1 MGKISDALK
10 KVSQTKERQSQTL
23 PKEIPDL
30 PFQDKNL
37 LPSTAKK
44 KTVKFDPLTLAEKLG
59 FREKLFITGEKDSS
73 GIDPRV
79 VTYYDYSS
87 IVSEQYRNL
96 RTSIKTAFNKIKTAD
111 KVKAGSFPCVFT
123 ITSALHSE
131 GKTLTAV
138 NLAVALAHELESK
151 VLLLDCDFR
160 KGSVHKLLNINS
172 ETGLSDVLT
181 GSADISDVIIKSK
194 INNLSVIPGGKPL
207 FNPSELLGSKRMRW
221 IIEKLKVLNFTHI
234 ILDTPPLFPFIDG
247 GVLGAQTQGVFMV
260 VQANRT
266 QSSVIAK
273 AKSALEQA
281 HSKFLGFILTQ
292 VDSYAPSAYGYHYY
306 YQASKKK

>member
-10 KVSQTKERQSQTL
+10 KVSQVREKQRQARPESVLEL
-23 PKEIPDL
+23 PS
-30 PFQDKNL
+30 QDKNL
-37 LPSTAKK
+37 LPSTAEK
-44 KTVKFDPLTLAEKLG
+44 KTAIFDPLTLAEKLG

-87 IVSEQYRNL
+87 IVSEQYRTL
-96 RTSIKTAFNKIKTAD
+96 RTSIKTAFKKFKTTD
-111 KVKAGSFPCVFT
+111 KTKAVSSPCIFT

-160 KGSVHKLLNINS
+160 KGSVHKFLNLNS
-172 ETGLSDVLT
+172 EAGLSDVLT
-181 GSADISDVIIKSK
+181 EGIDISNVIIKSK

-207 FNPSELLGSKRMRW
+207 FNPSEFLGSKRMRRV
-221 IIEKLKVLNFTHI
+221 IETLKALDFTHI

-247 GVLGAQTQGVFMV
+247 GILGEQTQGAFMV
-260 VQANRT
+260 VQANRA
-266 QSSVIAK
+266 QSSVIEKAK
-273 AKSALEQA
+273 AALGQA

-292 VDSYAPSAYGYHYY
+292 AESFAPSAYGYKYY
-306 YQASKKK
+306 YHHANKK